1 MPDQSYYFSKWG
13 PGDIVYKDLNDDG
26 KITPGL
32 NTLDDHG
39 DLTVIANTSPRY
51 QIGFTGGITWKS
63 WDFSMFW
70 QGIAKRTFFPYYD
83 AQCWWGTSTSYANTF
98 FAQDSYALDYW
109 RPADETNFLGPNT
122 DAFLPKPY
130 TSSERNKNLQTQT
143 RYLENAGYF
152 RLKNLQ
158 IGYTLPQRI
167 ADRTPIHSMRVFFTG
182 ENLLTLSS
190 LPKAFEPESIIA
202 SNSNFY
208 IYPLARLFS
217 LGLNITF

>member
-1 MPDQSYYFSKWG
+1 MAG
-13 PGDIVYKDLNDDG
+13 V
-26 KITPGL
+26 
-32 NTLDDHG
+32 
-39 DLTVIANTSPRY
+39 
-51 QIGFTGGITWKS
+51 TWKS

-70 QGIAKRTFFPYYD
+70 QGIAKRTFFPYYN

-98 FAQDSYALDYW
+98 FAKDSYALDYW

-130 TSSERNKNLQTQT
+130 TSSERVKNVQTQT
-143 RYLENAGYF
+143 RYLENAAYL

-167 ADRTPIHSMRVFFTG
+167 ANRTPIQNLRVFFTG
-182 ENLLTLSS
+182 ENLLTFSP

-208 IYPLARLFS
+208 IYPLAKMFS